1 MGSHNTRIHT
11 AEELWRLF
19 DANSLHDLYD
29 NCFGD
34 ANFDPEYGGEHFEI
48 EEVASIFLNY
58 IENGIL
64 LLHLDSET
72 SDVIGFAGALP
83 LKEEVG
89 VLDAVKHRL
98 HDSSVYWYHADIG
111 VHSKA
116 RGKGVSKLI
125 LNEFL
130 ELIPSNFV
138 VMRARTDNTTT
149 INLHKKY
156 GFEFLC
162 NEDGN
167 KVTQSVPL
175 KRKSGQME
183 SDERIFLTLKK

>member
-1 MGSHNTRIHT
+1 MGSHNMRIHT
-11 AEELWRLF
+11 ADELWRFF
-19 DANSLHDLYD
+19 DKNSLHGLYD

-34 ANFDPEYGGEHFEI
+34 ANFDPEYGGEQFEV
-48 EEVASIFLNY
+48 EEVTSIFLNY

-64 LLHLDSET
+64 LLHLESET

-83 LKEEVG
+83 LNGEKG
-89 VLDAVKHRL
+89 VCDAVKHRL
-98 HDSSVYWYHADIG
+98 HDPSVYWYHADIG
-111 VHSKA
+111 VHSNA

-130 ELIPSNFV
+130 ELVPSNFI
-138 VMRARTDNTTT
+138 VMRARSDNTTT

-162 NEDGN
+162 NIDGS
-167 KVTQSVPL
+167 KVTQLVPL

-183 SDERIFLTLKK
+183 SDERIFLTLRK